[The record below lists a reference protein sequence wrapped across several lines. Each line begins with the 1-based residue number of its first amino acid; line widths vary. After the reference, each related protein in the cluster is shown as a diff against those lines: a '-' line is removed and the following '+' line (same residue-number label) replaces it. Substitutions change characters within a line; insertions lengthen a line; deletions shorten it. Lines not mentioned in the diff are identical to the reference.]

1 MSLKAHRRL
10 EVFRFANWILCW
22 DKWFSV
28 LWLSSFLLIRGYL
41 QRTREDENRF
51 ASFETVTSLDGEFSI
66 RPKRTAVES
75 KLLTNYRRRSMF
87 SMSTIALRL
96 FLVKT
101 TRMVMPFAMFLPQPH
116 VHCSDFCPYNAKRK
130 PCSLIEVFLRRWKLL
145 AAALDIFLMAQH
157 VELISSSFRLI
168 CLRVDYKK
176 SGQVCRDFQK
186 TFVPL
191 RILSFSSELTWE
203 SRVSADAHLHKRTKF
218 PRRNFLR
225 ECKHGT
231 VYLSLVLY

>member
-10 EVFRFANWILCW
+10 EVFRFANWIRCW

-51 ASFETVTSLDGEFSI
+51 ASFKTVTSLDGEFSI

-116 VHCSDFCPYNAKRK
+116 VHAVISVLTMRNA
-130 PCSLIEVFLRRWKLL
+130 
-145 AAALDIFLMAQH
+145 
-157 VELISSSFRLI
+157 
-168 CLRVDYKK
+168 
-176 SGQVCRDFQK
+176 
-186 TFVPL
+186 
-191 RILSFSSELTWE
+191 
-203 SRVSADAHLHKRTKF
+203 
-218 PRRNFLR
+218 
-225 ECKHGT
+225 
-231 VYLSLVLY
+231 SLVRSLKSFWDDGSFWPLL